1 MIVVFKPSA
10 SENDVELVCEK
21 IRSLGCNPLV
31 MRTAERISVH
41 VEEIPGPEAGESL
54 KRLRS
59 IASIDQLIM
68 LAKPYERIAAKD
80 SPGTVEVEDII
91 FGGDAVVLIAGPC
104 TVESEEQLF
113 ASAECVA
120 RAGASVLRGGAYKPS
135 TSPYSF
141 HGLGVAA
148 LEMLEEAGKRFAL
161 KVVTEVMDTRKVE
174 LVAEH
179 ADILQIGARNM
190 QNYDLLREVGR
201 SGMPVLLKRGMHARI
216 EEWLLA
222 AEYVATSGSERIIL
236 CERGIRT
243 FETATRNTLDLSSV
257 PVAKG
262 LCSLPVIVDPSHAT
276 GRRDLVGPMSKAAVA
291 AGADGLMIEVH
302 PNPEDALKDGAQSLS
317 TEEFEKL
324 APELKAVAE
333 AIGRRIGDPVPAA

>member
-1 MIVVFKPSA
+1 MIVVFKQSA
-10 SENDVELVCEK
+10 SESDIEIVCDK
-21 IRSLGCNPLV
+21 IRSLGCNPLLV
-31 MRTAERISVH
+31 RTAERVSIH
-41 VEEIPGPEAGESL
+41 VEEIPGPEASESL
-54 KRLRS
+54 KRLRAM
-59 IASIDQLIM
+59 ASIEHLIS
-68 LAKPYERIAAKD
+68 LAKPFERIAAK
-80 SPGTVEVEDII
+80 GATGLVEVEGVI
-91 FGGDAVVLIAGPC
+91 FGGNPIVLIAGPC

-113 ASAECVA
+113 AAAQAVA
-120 RAGASVLRGGAYKPS
+120 AAGARVLRGGAYKPS

-148 LEMLEEAGKRFAL
+148 LEMLEEAGKRFGL
-161 KVVTEVMDTRKVE
+161 KVVTEVMDPRKVE
-174 LVAEH
+174 LVARH
-179 ADILQIGARNM
+179 AQILQIGARNM

-201 SGMPVLLKRGMHARI
+201 SGMPVLLKRGMHAKI

-243 FETATRNTLDLSSV
+243 FETATRNTLDLSAV
-257 PVAKG
+257 PVVKG

-276 GRRDLVGPMSKAAVA
+276 GRRDLIGPMSKAALA

-317 TEEFEKL
+317 TEDFEAL
-324 APELKAVAE
+324 VPELKAVAE
-333 AIGRRIGDPVPAA
+333 AVGRRLDAPVPAA